1 MPPLNRALHAVQ
13 EDGVDDLIDDAGEGP
28 LSAAEISKMRRQ
40 VREAELAAARDNE
53 PNAEELDKFIKERYG
68 NRG

>member
-1 MPPLNRALHAVQ
+1 MQ

-53 PNAEELDKFIKERYG
+53 PDAEELDKFIKERYG